1 MTRRGGLRSEE
12 ITTGMDRA
20 ANRALL
26 YSVGVRREELGKPLI
41 AVVSSFNEIVPGC
54 LPLRDLA
61 ASVKQGIR
69 QGGGIPFE
77 FNTIG
82 VCDGIAQGNE
92 GMYYSL
98 PSREIIAYSV
108 EIMLEAHRFDG
119 AVFLLSCDKITPGML
134 MAMARVNIPSIAVAV
149 GVMRDGE
156 FKGEKITTSL
166 MRECIGRC
174 QAGKMSEEDL
184 AAVEQAACPSLGSCS
199 MLGTANTM
207 NCVAEAMGLT
217 FPLSATMFAD
227 SSEKQ
232 REAVAAGERVVS
244 LVRENIKPLDLLSK
258 DSYLNAVKVC
268 LGIGGSTNAVLHLP
282 AMAAAAGFSMGIE
295 TFEDLGEKTPI
306 ILKVNPSSAKTMT
319 DFHRSGGVPAV
330 LKSMKDLLALDL
342 PTVTGKSLAETVAT
356 AEWSDRELIR
366 PVDAP
371 YAPKGGITILRGSL
385 APEGAVVKA
394 SAVPAEMRRFKGP
407 AAVFDGMDS
416 AVDAVENGLV
426 KSGTVIVIRNEGPVG
441 GPGMRE
447 MQLIT
452 AILAGSGLASQTALV
467 TDGRFSGSTRG
478 PCIGHVSPEAAKG
491 GPLAFVRDG
500 DVISIDLEKRL
511 LDLEVSKAELS
522 VRKKGWIPPIQKR
535 KGILGLYAGLSPDTA
550 KGALWEK

>member
-1 MTRRGGLRSEE
+1 MKRGEGLKSDE
-12 ITTGMDRA
+12 ITAGMDMA

-26 YSVGVRREELGKPLI
+26 YSVGMRREEIGKPLI

-82 VCDGIAQGNE
+82 VCDGIAQGTA

-98 PSREIIAYSV
+98 PSRDIIAYSV

-134 MAMARVNIPSIAVAV
+134 MAMTRVNIPSVAVAV

-156 FKGEKITTSL
+156 FRSEKITTSL
-166 MRECIGRC
+166 MRECVGRC
-174 QAGKMSEEDL
+174 QAGVLSEDEL
-184 AAVEQAACPSLGSCS
+184 AEVEQAACPSLGSCS

-207 NCVAEAMGLT
+207 NCMAEAMGLT

-227 SSEKQ
+227 SAEKK
-232 REAVAAGERVVS
+232 REAVMAGERVVS
-244 LVRENIKPLDLLSK
+244 LVREGVRPLDILSEK
-258 DSYLNAVKVC
+258 SYENAVKVC

-282 AMAAAAGFSMGIE
+282 AMAASAGFSMGIE
-295 TFEDLGEKTPI
+295 TFETLGETVPI
-306 ILKVNPSSAKTMT
+306 VLKVNPSSPKTMT
-319 DFHRSGGVPAV
+319 DFHRAGGVPAV
-330 LKSMKDLLALDL
+330 LRSMKELLSLGL
-342 PTVTGKSLAETVAT
+342 PTVSGRPLSEIVAA
-356 AEWSDRELIR
+356 AEWTDRELIR
-366 PVDAP
+366 PPETP
-371 YAPKGGITILRGSL
+371 YAPKGGITILRGNL

-394 SAVPAEMRRFKGP
+394 SAVPAEMRRFRGP
-407 AAVFDGMDS
+407 AAVFDGMD
-416 AVDAVENGLV
+416 AAVEAVEKGSV
-426 KSGTVIVIRNEGPVG
+426 KPGSVIVIRYEGPVG

-452 AILAGSGLASQTALV
+452 AILAGSGLASRTALV

-478 PCIGHVSPEAAKG
+478 PCIGHVAPEAAKG

-500 DVISIDLEKRL
+500 DEVVIDLENRL
-511 LDLEVSKAELS
+511 LELS
-522 VRKKGWIPPIQKR
+522 VSDAGLAERKRGWRAPVKNR
-535 KGILGLYAGLSPDTA
+535 KGILGLYASLSPDTS
-550 KGALWEK
+550 KGALWE